1 MSWECVIG
9 LEAHVQ
15 LSTETKLFSRAS
27 TSFGQEPNTNVNLV
41 DCGLPGVLPT
51 VNKNAFYKA
60 IRFGLAVDADI
71 NQTSL
76 FDRKNYFYPD
86 LPKGYQITQMELPI
100 VSGGKVEI
108 EIEGAKKIIN
118 LTRAHL
124 EEDAG
129 KSIHEGM
136 SGTGVDLNRAGTPL
150 LEIVSE
156 PEISSA
162 KEAVAYMKALH
173 QIVTFL
179 DVSDGNMSQGSL
191 RCDANVSVRKKGDKK
206 LGTRTEIK
214 NINSFRFIEKAIDY
228 EIERQIDV
236 IESGE
241 SVTQETR
248 LYDSIKNETRPMR
261 SKEFANDYRYFPDP
275 DLLPVMISDEE
286 IEEIKATFPEMPKDK
301 FIRYQSEFKIP
312 ENDAQIISSSKNLAT
327 FFEECM
333 ENVKDAKLLSN
344 IMIGDISSLLNKEN
358 IEIADSKLSTK
369 NVSELVNLVTEGVI
383 SGKIAKTVLEET
395 WDSGLSPIE
404 IVESTGL
411 KQIDDDDEI
420 ERIIDQIISEH
431 PDQVT
436 AYKGGKDKL
445 FGFFVGQIM
454 KATQGKANPASA
466 NKILKDKLDN

>member
-1 MSWECVIG
+1 
-9 LEAHVQ
+9 
-15 LSTETKLFSRAS
+15 
-27 TSFGQEPNTNVNLV
+27 
-41 DCGLPGVLPT
+41 
-51 VNKNAFYKA
+51 
-60 IRFGLAVDADI
+60 
-71 NQTSL
+71 
-76 FDRKNYFYPD
+76 
-86 LPKGYQITQMELPI
+86 
-100 VSGGKVEI
+100 
-108 EIEGAKKIIN
+108 
-118 LTRAHL
+118 
-124 EEDAG
+124 
-129 KSIHEGM
+129 
-136 SGTGVDLNRAGTPL
+136 
-150 LEIVSE
+150 
-156 PEISSA
+156 
-162 KEAVAYMKALH
+162 
-173 QIVTFL
+173 
-179 DVSDGNMSQGSL
+179 
-191 RCDANVSVRKKGDKK
+191 
-206 LGTRTEIK
+206 
-214 NINSFRFIEKAIDY
+214 
-228 EIERQIDV
+228 
-236 IESGE
+236 
-241 SVTQETR
+241 
-248 LYDSIKNETRPMR
+248 MR

-404 IVESTGL
+404 IVESSGL